1 MPPPD
6 ANPAQTLLFTRVTN
20 SPFELARKA
29 HAVLADR
36 FPPAKVKH
44 KPLSILRQEGKRA
57 LEQLFDAEFA
67 FVPKPDRDKLIEEIL
82 GEAVGF
88 SPLEELFRE
97 DAIHEVMVLAANQV
111 IARKEGGWTPTSV
124 RFRDP
129 AHLRSYLQRLADT
142 GEPTGVGGLPTAG
155 FDVRLA
161 NGFRVIGML
170 PPEVLELPP
179 TAVFAR
185 GMADDPP
192 PPPPMRSGVI
202 GNRPRAV
209 ASPHA
214 DGGSSA
220 VPVASTQR
228 QPAGFAQATP
238 ARPVPGLSPSSTV
251 PPFQVFSG
259 PLPVPTERTLPGL
272 SAITPPDPF
281 DRVRQRVTERIVR
294 KCAAAGVF
302 DLRDIPTPD
311 LQRVITAHLE
321 ELNESERFGL
331 DDPTIQ
337 RLTLEILT
345 GMNR

>member
-1 MPPPD
+1 MPPSD
-6 ANPAQTLLFTRVTN
+6 VTPAQTLLLTRVTN

-36 FPPAKVKH
+36 FPPAKVRH

-67 FVPKPDRDKLIEEIL
+67 FVPKADRDGLIEEVL
-82 GEAVGF
+82 GEAAGF
-88 SPLEELFRE
+88 GPLEELFR
-97 DAIHEVMVLAANQV
+97 DDTMKEVMVLSANQV
-111 IARKEGGWTPTSV
+111 IGRKDTGWTPTSV
-124 RFRDP
+124 RFRD
-129 AHLRSYLQRLADT
+129 AVHLRSYLQRLADT
-142 GEPTGVGGLPTAG
+142 CEPTGVGGLPTAG
-155 FDVRLA
+155 FDVRLP
-161 NGFRVIGML
+161 NGFRAIGML
-170 PPEVLELPP
+170 PPEVLDLPP

-185 GMADDPP
+185 GTADDPP
-192 PPPPMRSGVI
+192 PPPPFRSGVI

-209 ASPHA
+209 PSPHA

-220 VPVASTQR
+220 VPVSGTQR
-228 QPAGFAQATP
+228 QPAGFAHATP
-238 ARPVPGLSPSSTV
+238 ARPMPGLSSTTV
-251 PPFQVFSG
+251 PAFSG
-259 PLPVPTERTLPGL
+259 PLPVPAGRPLPNPSGV
-272 SAITPPDPF
+272 IDPF
-281 DRVRQRVTERIVR
+281 DRIRQRVTERIVR

-321 ELNESERFGL
+321 EANASDKFGL
-331 DDPTIQ
+331 DDTAIQ